1 MPRADTTKQE
11 TNPRLIARMAGLF
24 YLLTGGTAFAFFTRG
39 KLFVTGRGSD
49 PFSLGQHMKHLLI
62 GILVLALVVTA
73 AFGLAIAFG
82 GPSELPTMSSINDPF
97 TKVDFSDLLRPSYF
111 AARDGTKLA
120 FRGYPAAGG
129 GVKGSVVL
137 VHGSSASSSSMH
149 LMAKG
154 FAAAGYA
161 AYTLDIRGHG
171 KSGTKGHIA
180 YIGQLE
186 DDLEDFVH
194 SIKLA
199 QPSTLAGFSSG
210 GGFVLRFAGSPR
222 QELFSNYLLLSPWIS
237 QDAATLRPGSGDWAT
252 VGVPRI
258 IAVAVLNGFGMHG
271 FDDLPVVRFAVDE
284 RDKGLLTPQ
293 YSFAL
298 AQNFRPERDYRANI
312 QAIKQTLRVLVG
324 QNDDV
329 SYADRFAAVFKAAGK
344 DVPVTILP
352 GIDHISLTLDPAAIE
367 AAIKAVESMDH
378 ETHNG
383 AMQRTTTAVV
393 PGFQRMRTQFL
404 VAWSMTLCLVRRKAE
419 VNSDA

>member
-1 MPRADTTKQE
+1 MKRF
-11 TNPRLIARMAGLF
+11 LI
-24 YLLTGGTAFAFFTRG
+24 TI
-39 KLFVTGRGSD
+39 LFVVA
-49 PFSLGQHMKHLLI
+49 
-62 GILVLALVVTA
+62 VLMAAL
-73 AFGLAIAFG
+73 GLAIALG
-82 GPSELPTMSSINDPF
+82 GPGEAPPPMSSIADPF
-97 TKVDFSDLLRPSYF
+97 KNVDFSDLPKRSYF
-111 AARDGTKLA
+111 TARDGAKLA
-120 FRGYPAAGG
+120 FRAYPTTGDA
-129 GVKGSVVL
+129 VKGSVVL

-161 AYTLDIRGHG
+161 AYALDIRGHG
-171 KSGTKGHIA
+171 ESGTKGHIT

-237 QDAATLRPGSGDWAT
+237 QDAATLRPGNGGWAT

-258 IAVAVLNGFGMHG
+258 IATAVLNGFGVHA

-298 AQNFRPERDYRANI
+298 AQNFRPERDYQANI
-312 QAIKQTLRVLVG
+312 RAIRQTLRVLVG
-324 QNDDV
+324 QNDEV
-329 SYADRFAAVFKAAGK
+329 SYADRFAAIFKKAGK
-344 DVPVTILP
+344 DFPVTVLP
-352 GIDHISLTLDPAAIE
+352 GIDHISLSLDPIAVQAAI
-367 AAIKAVESMDH
+367 AAVERMDH
-378 ETHNG
+378 
-383 AMQRTTTAVV
+383 RKSIYL
-393 PGFQRMRTQFL
+393 R
-404 VAWSMTLCLVRRKAE
+404 SSVR
-419 VNSDA
+419 N

>member
-1 MPRADTTKQE
+1 MKRF
-11 TNPRLIARMAGLF
+11 LITIPIVVAVFM
-24 YLLTGGTAFAFFTRG
+24 
-39 KLFVTGRGSD
+39 V
-49 PFSLGQHMKHLLI
+49 
-62 GILVLALVVTA
+62 AL
-73 AFGLAIAFG
+73 GLAIALG
-82 GPSELPTMSSINDPF
+82 GPGEPPSPMSSISDPF
-97 TKVDFSDLLRPSYF
+97 KRVDFSDLPALSYF
-111 AARDGTKLA
+111 TARDGAKLA
-120 FRGYPAAGG
+120 FRAYPAAGDA
-129 GVKGSVVL
+129 VKGSVVL

-161 AYTLDIRGHG
+161 AYALDIRGHG

-194 SIKLA
+194 STKLA

-237 QDAATLRPGSGDWAT
+237 QDAATLRPGNGGWAT

-258 IAVAVLNGFGMHG
+258 IAIAVLNGFGMHA

-298 AQNFRPERDYRANI
+298 AQNFRPERDYQANI
-312 QAIKQTLRVLVG
+312 RAVRQTLRVLVG

-329 SYADRFAAVFKAAGK
+329 SYADRFAAVFKTAGK
-344 DVPVTILP
+344 DVPVTVLP
-352 GIDHISLTLDPAAIE
+352 GIDHISLTLDPVAVQAAI
-367 AAIKAVESMDH
+367 AAVESMDH
-378 ETHNG
+378 EKPNQ
-383 AMQRTTTAVV
+383 AMEATAGRRTDKVE
-393 PGFQRMRTQFL
+393 G
-404 VAWSMTLCLVRRKAE
+404 
-419 VNSDA
+419 